1 VLLSFAWEDLAEVS
15 DIIISRQWEDCSVVT
30 GVQLKSLVANKANSE
45 CKCNL
50 LHSGVGVNLYAKTK
64 QFLSYLEHPG
74 EQLI

>member
-1 VLLSFAWEDLAEVS
+1 VGS
-15 DIIISRQWEDCSVVT
+15 CSVVT
-30 GVQLKSLVANKANSE
+30 GVQLKSLVANKANSQ

>member
-1 VLLSFAWEDLAEVS
+1 MLLSFAWEDLAEVS
-15 DIIISRQWEDCSVVT
+15 DNNFYTVGSCSVVT
-30 GVQLKSLVANKANSE
+30 GVQLKSLVANKANSQ